1 MGEIIITVALLVIA
15 LAVFGLRQF
24 LFGDQS
30 PIANRENIKKLLTGE
45 NQESMLRL
53 ESVLMGKTGVTH
65 TVLKPGGKALI
76 EDELY
81 EVTTLGE
88 FIDKGTPVKVIGVM
102 MGNVLKVRALKSHET
117 LPTHES

>member
-102 MGNVLKVRALKSHET
+102 MGNVLKVRALKSHEI